1 MTAAER
7 WAERSL
13 GYRFRDAGL
22 LGQALTHR
30 SAGRSHNER
39 LEFLGDAL
47 LGAVIAS
54 CLFERLPEAREGT
67 LTRYR
72 ALLVRRDSLAELA
85 AEIGLGEQ
93 LRMGGGELGSGGRQ
107 RRSTL
112 ADALEAVIGAVF
124 LDGGFAA
131 VERVLRRLYAGRLAA
146 LPPEAALRDAKTALQ
161 EALQARGLGLPEYR
175 LLGSSGPPHA
185 QRFEASCVI
194 AELGIETT
202 ASGSSRQRAEQGAA
216 ALALAQLPDGSR

>member
-1 MTAAER
+1 
-7 WAERSL
+7 
-13 GYRFRDAGL
+13 
-22 LGQALTHR
+22 
-30 SAGRSHNER
+30 
-39 LEFLGDAL
+39 
-47 LGAVIAS
+47 
-54 CLFERLPEAREGT
+54 
-67 LTRYR
+67 
-72 ALLVRRDSLAELA
+72 
-85 AEIGLGEQ
+85 
-93 LRMGGGELGSGGRQ
+93 
-107 RRSTL
+107 
-112 ADALEAVIGAVF
+112 
-124 LDGGFAA
+124 

-194 AELGIETT
+194 AELGIETS